1 MAQGPRGV
9 WQEPARWVTHFLS
22 WASKKENAWQ
32 KKEDAKENLSGK
44 VFSGRFPKTEGLR
57 PLRLLRGFYFWC
69 VLNRKV
75 VQFSVTLSFWFVSA
89 LEFGSFT
96 TIFVPSSKLS
106 VLFRRSGNF
115 SSRGLPMFMGA
126 FPTSLQ
132 IPRKDFCRAK
142 VPCGGRD
149 SKLAIRQLD
158 SQIPYQSSKVCQT
171 TTRVLTVFAST
182 LD

>member
-1 MAQGPRGV
+1 MGS
-9 WQEPARWVTHFLS
+9 HFLS

-44 VFSGRFPKTEGLR
+44 VFFGRFPKTEGLR

-89 LEFGSFT
+89 LDFGSFT

-106 VLFRRSGNF
+106 VFSGGEQISSGNF
-115 SSRGLPMFMGA
+115 SSRGLSMKSGDFVSPPQLPPQGL
-126 FPTSLQ
+126 LQ
-132 IPRKDFCRAK
+132 
-142 VPCGGRD
+142 
-149 SKLAIRQLD
+149 SKSALR
-158 SQIPYQSSKVCQT
+158 
-171 TTRVLTVFAST
+171 R
-182 LD
+182 